1 MDGSCCSSLP
11 MWITA
16 LSSSNIL
23 CIKIWLFSLT
33 EINIYIYASSMYFSQ
48 KEKRIIYLPTNIQES
63 ACCRTCSRELAR
75 IQKRLK
81 CFWLARVPRF
91 APVTLSSTKRTLG
104 GGGGTWVCTGAFWS
118 VLSSCVRQPAMANV
132 RHWALHGARG
142 SNCCAEKHQQKR
154 LMTCRPLPKI
164 IVERRSEFLREEEN
178 WK

>member
-1 MDGSCCSSLP
+1 MSDIPSFIGNKCTDKGSEEMDGSCCSSLP

-104 GGGGTWVCTGAFWS
+104 GGGGTWVWTGAFWS

-132 RHWALHGARG
+132 RHRALGTAWG
-142 SNCCAEKHQQKR
+142 TWQQLLCWKTSAETFDD
-154 LMTCRPLPKI
+154 M
-164 IVERRSEFLREEEN
+164 
-178 WK
+178 